1 MLLVK
6 LSKACEWDT
15 KLRRS
20 SIAENQKR
28 QTMQCPKEDKEDV
41 MSSSH
46 VLIPPC
52 PEGETSFSDRLKE
65 QEDLVQRQ
73 TKALDDYTNGLMSQ
87 MKLGH
92 QPQCPNMCP
101 RKKYSHPGIAV
112 PTTTTSSPPRTPRL
126 NPRKKISLPGLNLPV
141 PSVMSPFE
149 NDVTKSL
156 ESAVRKMSRGSS
168 PLMGTSPNNR
178 VAGTGIFIGGTGEQY
193 SGLTGLAKG
202 YEQYRESLLT
212 LHPATEFGE
221 PSSDDLSSE
230 WESGNETEQANVV
243 LKDAVTSNLIDN
255 YQRRRKLMMSQQ
267 QQQDQMP
274 SHQKKQASQPS
285 ESSHKTSYVGSAGNA
300 KDDDDDDDDPGI
312 VPRTKTTVKRVRERQ
327 REVVTSPLSIC

>member
-1 MLLVK
+1 
-6 LSKACEWDT
+6 
-15 KLRRS
+15 
-20 SIAENQKR
+20 
-28 QTMQCPKEDKEDV
+28 MQCPKEDREDDV
-41 MSSSH
+41 MSSSR
-46 VLIPPC
+46 VPC

-87 MKLGH
+87 MKLGQ
-92 QPQCPNMCP
+92 QPQCPSMCP

-156 ESAVRKMSRGSS
+156 ESAVRKISRGSS

-178 VAGTGIFIGGTGEQY
+178 VAGTGIFIGAGEQF

-267 QQQDQMP
+267 QQHQTP
-274 SHQKKQASQPS
+274 SHQKRQASQPS
-285 ESSHKTSYVGSAGNA
+285 ESSHKTSPVGFTGNA
-300 KDDDDDDDDPGI
+300 KDDDDDDDPAN
-312 VPRTKTTVKRVRERQ
+312 VPRLKTTGKRVRER
-327 REVVTSPLSIC
+327 RYCSSVASVINLLKEVASVGTTMFRVFDL